1 MYKVEEDN
9 SVSIKI
15 IDWDAAHCLSEGD
28 FSPEVKK
35 RLVVYLGSSNVKF
48 SSAHDLLYVN
58 VLFQEPDGTE
68 EEKDDWEALASGDKE
83 SIDSAFRQ
91 LLGKQ
96 LVRQTALKVTK

>member
-9 SVSIKI
+9 F

-28 FSPEVKK
+28 FSPEVEK
-35 RLVVYLGSSNVKF
+35 RLVVYLGSSNVTF

-58 VLFQEPDGTE
+58 VLFQEPDNAE

-83 SIDSAFRQ
+83 SIDSAFRR

-96 LVRQTALKVTK
+96 LTK

>member
-28 FSPEVKK
+28 FSPQVKK
-35 RLVVYLGSSNVKF
+35 KLVLYLGSSNVTF
-48 SSAHDLLYVN
+48 GSAHDRLYVN
-58 VLFQEPDGTE
+58 VLLQEPDGTE
-68 EEKDDWEALASGDKE
+68 EEKYDWEALASGDKE
-83 SIDSAFRQ
+83 SIDSAFRR

-96 LVRQTALKVTK
+96 LTK